1 MALASF
7 CSDLTMPISWN
18 ACVEIGKQY
27 TATVAATMNMLGNF
41 AGFVAPTLTG
51 YILDRFGNDWNF
63 AALSDGGRGG
73 GLGKLLAA
81 VRSGEPGRPGLNAKG
96 AIRES

>member
-1 MALASF
+1 
-7 CSDLTMPISWN
+7 MPISWN

-51 YILDRFGNDWNF
+51 IILQEFGNDWNF
-63 AALSDGGRGG
+63 VLYLMVGAAAISASCWLFFDLSKPKDSSATEG
-73 GLGKLLAA
+73 
-81 VRSGEPGRPGLNAKG
+81 VFP
-96 AIRES
+96 